1 MEILATIHGEFR
13 WLVLLAALVA
23 IVKFV
28 IDLIKKQDYTP
39 TDAKI
44 MLAYT
49 ILLDIQVLMGLILLI
64 FGNNFDR
71 LHLEHA
77 TTMIIAVVVA
87 HLNAIWRKSDDSS
100 KIFRNN
106 IIVVL
111 VSLALILLGVIRL
124 RGGWIF

>member
-1 MEILATIHGEFR
+1 MEILTTIHGEFR

-23 IVKFV
+23 IVKFA
-28 IDLIKKQDYTP
+28 IGLIKKQDYTP
-39 TDAKI
+39 TDGKI

-49 ILLDIQVLMGLILLI
+49 ILLDIQALMGITLLI
-64 FGNNFDR
+64 TGGEFDR

-77 TTMIIAVVVA
+77 TTMIIAIVVA
-87 HLNAIWRKSDDSS
+87 HLNAIWRKSDNSG

-106 IIVVL
+106 LIVVL
-111 VSLALILLGVIRL
+111 VSLGLILMGVIRF

>member
-1 MEILATIHGEFR
+1 MEILTTIHGEFR

-23 IVKFV
+23 IIKFA
-28 IDLIKKQDYTP
+28 IGLIKKQDYTP
-39 TDAKI
+39 TDGKI

-49 ILLDIQVLMGLILLI
+49 ILLDIQLLMGLTLLI
-64 FGNNFDR
+64 FGGEFDR

-77 TTMIIAVVVA
+77 TTMIIAIVVA
-87 HLNAIWRKSDDSS
+87 HLNIIWRKSDDSG

-106 IIVVL
+106 LIVVL
-111 VSLALILLGVIRL
+111 ISLALILMGVIRF